1 MNNRAKL
8 LHLLK
13 EEIIYLSI
21 ALIFGIMTYL
31 NHDISKSVEMFL
43 YVALFFQLII
53 LITNWKLIFSSDWLK
68 VSKKTKNNLNT
79 YLKRKNTTL
88 FINMDVWKLR

>member
-1 MNNRAKL
+1 MSKNTFLGRIMNNRSKL

-21 ALIFGIMTYL
+21 SLIFGVMTYL

-43 YVALFFQLII
+43 CVALFFQLII
-53 LITNWKLIFSSDWLK
+53 LITSWKVIFSRD
-68 VSKKTKNNLNT
+68 
-79 YLKRKNTTL
+79 
-88 FINMDVWKLR
+88 

>member
-13 EEIIYLSI
+13 EEIVYLSI

-53 LITNWKLIFSSDWLK
+53 LITNWKLIFSSD
-68 VSKKTKNNLNT
+68 
-79 YLKRKNTTL
+79 
-88 FINMDVWKLR
+88 

>member
-1 MNNRAKL
+1 MNNRVKL

-53 LITNWKLIFSSDWLK
+53 LITNWKLIFSSD
-68 VSKKTKNNLNT
+68 
-79 YLKRKNTTL
+79 
-88 FINMDVWKLR
+88 

>member
-1 MNNRAKL
+1 MSKNTFLGRIMNNRSKL

-21 ALIFGIMTYL
+21 SLIFGVMTYL

-43 YVALFFQLII
+43 CVALFFQLII
-53 LITNWKLIFSSDWLK
+53 LITNWKVIFSRD
-68 VSKKTKNNLNT
+68 
-79 YLKRKNTTL
+79 
-88 FINMDVWKLR
+88 

>member
-53 LITNWKLIFSSDWLK
+53 LITNWKLIFSSD
-68 VSKKTKNNLNT
+68 
-79 YLKRKNTTL
+79 
-88 FINMDVWKLR
+88 

>member
-1 MNNRAKL
+1 MSKNTFLGRIMNNRSKL

-21 ALIFGIMTYL
+21 SLIFGVTTYL

-43 YVALFFQLII
+43 CVALFFQLII
-53 LITNWKLIFSSDWLK
+53 LITNWKLIFSSD
-68 VSKKTKNNLNT
+68 
-79 YLKRKNTTL
+79 
-88 FINMDVWKLR
+88 